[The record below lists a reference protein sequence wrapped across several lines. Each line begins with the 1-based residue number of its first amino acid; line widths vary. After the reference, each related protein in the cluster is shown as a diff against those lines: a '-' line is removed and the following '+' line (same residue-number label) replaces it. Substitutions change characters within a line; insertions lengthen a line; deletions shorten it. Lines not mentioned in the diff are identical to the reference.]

1 MSMLFVVVVTGALHY
16 TSKDKLNLEL
26 GWEAIVERGNM
37 LCLNIFHKIHL
48 HETRPLVRTCMPK
61 LDIEKS
67 CITRSKGG
75 YTPFKPKDDKCN
87 TSFFV
92 NTL

>member
-37 LCLNIFHKIHL
+37 LCLNIFHNIHL